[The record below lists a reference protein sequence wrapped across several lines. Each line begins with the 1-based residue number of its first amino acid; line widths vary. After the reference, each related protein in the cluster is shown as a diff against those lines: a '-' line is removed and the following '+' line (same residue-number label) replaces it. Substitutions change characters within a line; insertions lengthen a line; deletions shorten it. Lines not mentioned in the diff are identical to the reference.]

1 MSAQVKTESRNEPL
15 SKRAKWTFTTAFT
28 GNAVYFSIIP
38 FLTLYLADILRLP
51 QAAIGTVLAMRA
63 LASQAFTLPGSIV
76 GRFLGTRTTLALSSL
91 LRAFAYFLFA
101 MGRGEGVLVAAVLVI
116 GVSSSITTG
125 LSSALVSG
133 KERGRNVL
141 AFANLATFRNAGEII
156 GFLVGGWLCPRLFEP
171 LCLAAGVIYLITTF
185 AFLLLFSSE
194 DFRLDANRTVAPG
207 VRGIALTG
215 ARFLG
220 TCIGVAP
227 YSILVSQLYV
237 VVPLFVLSSE
247 NRADFLGLGLAI
259 AALVGVVSQALVSIY
274 LPSLYTNK
282 TATTLGHVLMGA
294 SFVLLPVCAAAN
306 LSDWAGSILCGSVLT
321 LGTVFA
327 YPSAMAHIRACRN
340 GRDTGMYFGIY
351 YTLASILTAGVTKWL
366 VGVGLHGT
374 RSWMVY
380 AALMGIALV
389 GALAEWLLTDTT
401 SGASTASA
409 TANPGL
415 RS

>member
-1 MSAQVKTESRNEPL
+1 MSEQAQTAPHHEPL
-15 SKRAKWTFTTAFT
+15 SKRARWTFTTAFT

-38 FLTLYLADILRLP
+38 FLTLYLADVLHLP
-51 QAAIGTVLAMRA
+51 QAVIGTVLAMRA
-63 LASQAFTLPGSIV
+63 FASQAFTLPGSIV

-91 LRAFAYFLFA
+91 LRAVAYFLFA
-101 MGRGEGVLVAAVLVI
+101 MGRGQGYLVAAVLVI
-116 GVSSSITTG
+116 GVASSITTG

-141 AFANLATFRNAGEII
+141 AFANLATFRNAGEIV
-156 GFLVGGWLCPRLFEP
+156 GFLVGGWLCPQFFGP
-171 LCLAAGVIYLITTF
+171 LCLAAGVIYLITTL

-194 DFRLDANRTVAPG
+194 DFLLDAKRTVAPG
-207 VRGIALTG
+207 VRGVALTG
-215 ARFLG
+215 VRFLG
-220 TCIGVAP
+220 TCLGVAP

-247 NRADFLGLGLAI
+247 NRADFLGVGLAI

-274 LPSLYTNK
+274 LPSLYTNRG
-282 TATTLGHVLMGA
+282 ATTVGHVLMGV
-294 SFVLLPVCAAAN
+294 SFLLLPLCAATG
-306 LSDWAGSILCGSVLT
+306 LSDWVGSILCGSVLT

-327 YPSAMAHIRACRN
+327 YPSAMAHIRACTN

-351 YTLASILTAGVTKWL
+351 YTLAAILTAGVTKWL
-366 VGVGLHGT
+366 VGVGLHGP

-380 AALMGIALV
+380 ASLTGVAVV
-389 GALAEWLLTDTT
+389 GAVAEWVLSDTT
-401 SGASTASA
+401 TPVAKPSAAVGAEV
-409 TANPGL
+409 